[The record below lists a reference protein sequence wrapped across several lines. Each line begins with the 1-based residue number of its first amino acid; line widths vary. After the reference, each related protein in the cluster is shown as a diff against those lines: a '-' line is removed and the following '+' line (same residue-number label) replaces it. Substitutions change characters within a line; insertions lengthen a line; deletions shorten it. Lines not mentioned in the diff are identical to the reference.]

1 MAASGRRFPPNQ
13 HNKTEKRIM
22 LEVMHERML
31 ESIVGFIPPDRS
43 HHLTLAAA
51 MRIIV
56 FQFILLGFNL
66 VEYNEC

>member
-1 MAASGRRFPPNQ
+1 
-13 HNKTEKRIM
+13 M

-31 ESIVGFIPPDRS
+31 ESIVGLIPPDRS